1 MLAPPD
7 PQNARRA
14 ASAKAAPE
22 IAQSEQERRYTIP
35 ADAQVFIEGLLSLWL
50 TMISIVASLTWG
62 AR

>member
-1 MLAPPD
+1 MTRPPD
-7 PQNARRA
+7 PSSERA

>member
-1 MLAPPD
+1 MLAPAD
-7 PQNARRA
+7 PQMRRA

-22 IAQSEQERRYTIP
+22 IAKSQRQRRYTIP